1 MTTTTYNNGRLCNQI
16 IRNLA
21 VSFIAKK
28 HNLNVNYANYDLI
41 SSQLGIDLFIGT
53 NIYSDTNELNELNYF
68 DIYNASNITYNLNPN
83 NNFFQTPENSIMMR
97 DYLHSDIIKSNII
110 EKNKFKERYN
120 NNNDIFIHIRLGDM
134 IHNNPGLDYYL
145 RAIKYIK
152 ELNNFDN
159 IYIASDTL
167 THDIIKKIN
176 EEYPKA
182 NLIDYNEIE
191 TIQFGSTCK
200 NIILSHGSFSATIGY
215 LSFYSNVYYPKIE
228 KAKQWYGD
236 TFSSIKSWT
245 EL

>member
-1 MTTTTYNNGRLCNQI
+1 MTSTTYNNGRLCNQV

-53 NIYSDTNELNELNYF
+53 EIYSDTNELNELNYF

-83 NNFFQTPENSIMMR
+83 NSFFQTPENSIMIR

-134 IHNNPGLDYYL
+134 AHNNPGLNYYL

-167 THDIIKKIN
+167 THDIIKKII
-176 EEYPKA
+176 EEYPNV

-200 NIILSHGSFSATIGY
+200 NIILSHASFSTTIGY
-215 LSFYSNVYYPKIE
+215 LSFYSNVYYSKIE
-228 KAKQWYGD
+228 KDKQWYGD